1 VGFPWA
7 RSPRDRDPVLNFG
20 GGSQNSVRTLL
31 SPTDSCRNPAGIR
44 GFREFRRNQI
54 WHRSQ
59 PKWEFHSG
67 GILTGICIFLEWS
80 PFPSPTESSWTPVD
94 STGLQLDSVPA
105 KINIGP
111 PKLEDW
117 QSGGLRWTPVQL
129 AIRWT
134 PLDYSPPESTGL
146 HQTPPDSTGLGR
158 TDSHGLALFGHE
170 V

>member
-1 VGFPWA
+1 MLFKKY
-7 RSPRDRDPVLNFG
+7 
-20 GGSQNSVRTLL
+20 
-31 SPTDSCRNPAGIR
+31 PTKYDFESFSLP
-44 GFREFRRNQI
+44 
-54 WHRSQ
+54 HRIQ
-59 PKWEFHSG
+59 LDSG
-67 GILTGICIFLEWS
+67 GLR
-80 PFPSPTESSWTPVD
+80 WTPP
-94 STGLQLDSVPA
+94 DSVPA

-134 PLDYSPPESTGL
+134 PLDCSPPEFTGL

-170 V
+170 

>member
-1 VGFPWA
+1 MFGD
-7 RSPRDRDPVLNFG
+7 SSDGSFG
-20 GGSQNSVRTLL
+20 GVL
-31 SPTDSCRNPAGIR
+31 
-44 GFREFRRNQI
+44 
-54 WHRSQ
+54 
-59 PKWEFHSG
+59 
-67 GILTGICIFLEWS
+67 
-80 PFPSPTESSWTPVD
+80 FPPPQLPV
-94 STGLQLDSVPA
+94 GLQLDSVPA

-134 PLDYSPPESTGL
+134 PLDCSPPESTGL